1 MFMLTVGNT
10 PLIKIEGIYTKLE
23 CTNPLGS
30 VKDRIAKYIIKKS
43 ERQELLKKGQP
54 VVEATS
60 GNTGIALAYYG
71 RLAGH
76 PVTIVMPCDMTEER
90 KCRIK
95 EFGAELILCAE
106 GNFAEAKEIRDK
118 LAAEKGYFNI
128 NQFANPLNTDCH
140 YRNTGQEIIRQIPVI
155 ADAFVAGVGTGGTLI
170 GVGQAL
176 REINLSTY
184 IAAVEPLESAVM
196 SGGKPGK
203 HQIQGIGDG
212 FIPEIVRGPRTGLH
226 ELIDEV
232 LCISGQ
238 EALAAA
244 HYIEKEHHF
253 CVGASSGANFLAAK
267 KLAERFKTV
276 VTIFPDSYDRYSS
289 VGLKHCAE
297 GTCPYEIERLT

>member
-1 MFMLTVGNT
+1 MLAVGNT
-10 PLIKIEGIYTKLE
+10 PLIKIEGIYAKLE

-30 VKDRIAKYIIKKS
+30 VKDRIAKYILEES
-43 ERQELLKKGQP
+43 ERRGLLARGQP

-71 RLAGH
+71 RLTGH

-90 KCRIK
+90 KRRIK
-95 EFGAELILCAE
+95 GFGAELILCSE
-106 GNFAEAKEIRDK
+106 GNFAEAKDIRDRI
-118 LAAEKGYFNI
+118 AAEKGYFNI
-128 NQFANPLNTDCH
+128 DQFANPLNVECH
-140 YRNTGQEIIRQIPVI
+140 YRNTGQEIIRQMPVI
-155 ADAFVAGVGTGGTLI
+155 ADAFAAGVGTGGTLM

-176 REINLSTY
+176 KEINLSTH
-184 IAAVEPLESAVM
+184 ITAVEPLESAVM

-212 FIPEIVRGPRTGLH
+212 FIPEIVKGSGKGLH

-232 LCISGQ
+232 ICISDQ

-253 CVGASSGANFLAAK
+253 CVGASSGVNFLAAK

-276 VTIFPDSYDRYSS
+276 VTIFPDSYDRYGS

-297 GTCPYEIERLT
+297 GTCPYEIKRLA